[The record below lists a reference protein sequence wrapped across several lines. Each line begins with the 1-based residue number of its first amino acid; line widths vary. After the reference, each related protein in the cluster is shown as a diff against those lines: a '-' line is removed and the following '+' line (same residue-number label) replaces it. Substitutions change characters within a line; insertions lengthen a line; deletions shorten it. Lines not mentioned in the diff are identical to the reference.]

1 MAMPESSFKVVAGAA
16 DWGSPLA
23 AQPSFPTLE
32 EAQQV
37 AREYLN
43 EQRKSGGPALPER
56 ISVEETKPDGT
67 IVTHRIA

>member
-1 MAMPESSFKVVAGAA
+1 MREPSFKVVAGAA

-43 EQRKSGGPALPER
+43 EQRQRGGPALPER
-56 ISVEETKPDGT
+56 IAVEETRADGSV
-67 IVTHRIA
+67 VTHRIA